1 MTKSIRLSKKT
12 RPIRTRGKGK
22 AGSAKKVAVK
32 GGVIPKACN
41 VFALFFKATKDPTL
55 APAEQMQQA
64 ARVWRTLDAVAKG
77 DYERKAE
84 KQKAEQAGAAKN
96 AGFKWRGLMQGDAS
110 QKGAGARV
118 PVAVT
123 SGIHLGP
130 YKMLDQEPIGEGTYG
145 KVAVARSRAF
155 GNLVAVKL
163 FKDSVSELARE
174 LRVYEA
180 LLGAPED
187 RPFLQI
193 LDSDRHH
200 AIPWLAT
207 RYIASGNV
215 SRCVREGGPL
225 PDVDFDA
232 FSLQLGAGLCHMH
245 SVGLLHLDVKP
256 SNILWQPSDRR
267 AYIID
272 MGTAEEFPVPLDR
285 SGSSLY
291 YTPAYRPPEL
301 WCVPARSL
309 GAAQSCPDARA
320 VYLNRA
326 LTPSTDAWA
335 AGATLY
341 EVAVGQRLFHAEDMT
356 DLRKSILRFCKCEER
371 RRVLLQVPKGR
382 RSACSAGL
390 IAESCSRKIPG
401 GAAQRE

>member
-1 MTKSIRLSKKT
+1 MAKRIRLSEKT

-22 AGSAKKVAVK
+22 DGAFKVAVK
-32 GGVIPKACN
+32 TGMIPKACN
-41 VFALFFKATKDPTL
+41 AFALFFKATKDPTL
-55 APAEQMQQA
+55 APAEQMRHA
-64 ARVWRTLDAVAKG
+64 GRVWRTLDAVAKAVY
-77 DYERKAE
+77 DRKAA

-110 QKGAGARV
+110 QKGAGAHV
-118 PVAVT
+118 PVGMT
-123 SGIHLGP
+123 SGVHLGP
-130 YKMLDQEPIGEGTYG
+130 YKVLDQEPIGEGTYG

-163 FKDSVSELARE
+163 FKDSASELARE
-174 LRVYEA
+174 LRVYDA

-187 RPFLQI
+187 RPFLQV

-207 RYIASGNV
+207 RYIASGTV

-272 MGTAEEFPVPLDR
+272 MGTAEKFPVALDR
-285 SGSSLY
+285 SGSIVY

-301 WCVPARSL
+301 WQVPLRTL

-320 VYLNRA
+320 VYLISA

-341 EVAVGQRLFHAEDMT
+341 EVAVGQRLFKAEDKAE
-356 DLRKSILRFCKCEER
+356 LRTAILRFCNCEER
-371 RRVLLQVPKGR
+371 RRLLLQVPLGR

-390 IAESCSRKIPG
+390 IAESGSRRIPG